1 MLFTEE
7 RLNIGIVEGTTS
19 TITFKEQTLK
29 QGDGSEHRHSK
40 CYAPL
45 QQWQLGDRSNLQ
57 DELIYINN
65 FYSRMKKLGSAFRFR
80 DWLDYQGTSEALGTG
95 NGVKTNYQLLKQY
108 GTYASPIKKPVSS
121 TVKIYLDG
129 IQTNSFSVDLTTGII
144 TFNSAPSNGV
154 VITADYEFDKPV
166 EFGEDNIT
174 NRLQIYIPD
183 SDAVIFLLNNLTL
196 KEVRLA

>member
-7 RLNIGIVEGTTS
+7 RLNIGIVEGTNC
-19 TITFKEQTLK
+19 TITFKEQILK

-45 QQWQLGDRSNLQ
+45 QQWQLGDRSNLLE
-57 DELIYINN
+57 ELTYINS
-65 FYSRMKKLGSAFRFR
+65 FYDRMKKLGSAFRFR
-80 DWLDYQGTSEALGTG
+80 DWLDHKGIGEAIGTG
-95 NGVKTNYQLLKQY
+95 NDSRTNYQLFKQY
-108 GTYASPIKKPVSS
+108 GTYSAAIKKPVSG
-121 TVKIYLDG
+121 TVKIYLNG
-129 IQTNSFSVDLTTGII
+129 TQTNGFTVNTTTGII
-144 TFNSAPSNGV
+144 AFNTAPANGV

-183 SDAVIFLLNNLTL
+183 TDAVIFLLNNLVL